1 MDLPSFSVAV
11 SSIPSGYHDL
21 QIVLQGPGLR
31 AVAIDSKTNCASSD
45 TVHTCPLA
53 CHIQEREQGEGWLA
67 DLSTE
72 LRRRL
77 FSDRFETDD
86 TEGPES
92 LGD

>member
-1 MDLPSFSVAV
+1 MELPSFSSVV

-31 AVAIDSKTNCASSD
+31 AVTIDSETNCASSD
-45 TVHTCPLA
+45 TVHTCSLA
-53 CHIQEREQGEGWLA
+53 CHIQERERGERRLA

-77 FSDRFETDD
+77 FSDRIENDD
-86 TEGPES
+86 TEDPEG